1 LAGLAS
7 VAEAGEILSQARA
20 TAGVRDSLIP
30 LPTA

>member
-1 LAGLAS
+1 